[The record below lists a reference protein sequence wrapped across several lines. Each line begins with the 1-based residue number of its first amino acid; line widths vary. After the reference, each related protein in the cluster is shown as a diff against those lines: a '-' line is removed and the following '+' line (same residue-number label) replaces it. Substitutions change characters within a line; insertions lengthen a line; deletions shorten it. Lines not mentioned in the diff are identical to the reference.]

1 MSYLDD
7 SKKMFSQVAYNDY
20 SMTRDLPTLI
30 VNYFS
35 IIIKTFGNC

>member
-30 VNYFS
+30 VNYLLNNNQN
-35 IIIKTFGNC
+35 IWK